1 MDFGMKELVS
11 KTSSTAR
18 TSLGPMRTAWLTL
31 AACTCPCAEALV
43 IGSLRAPLVAPMAV
57 RSVSMRMPWE
67 PEPEPEA
74 AAAAPDAVEKKKGI
88 TFEGLSQLIT
98 MGAGAP
104 MYVCWVPT
112 ATRGSRDAPLAVCL
126 RFVGLTVCGL
136 HWSESRA
143 DRSCLR
149 RALRLGDLKKVNLNK
164 PEAEG
169 GAALQFELEANNFED
184 ENGNVKSGK
193 YRDEGWVDEDA
204 PDPMEALKKMWPFGG
219 GK

>member
-1 MDFGMKELVS
+1 
-11 KTSSTAR
+11 
-18 TSLGPMRTAWLTL
+18 
-31 AACTCPCAEALV
+31 
-43 IGSLRAPLVAPMAV
+43 
-57 RSVSMRMPWE
+57 MPWE

-104 MYVCWVPT
+104 M
-112 ATRGSRDAPLAVCL
+112 
-126 RFVGLTVCGL
+126 
-136 HWSESRA
+136 
-143 DRSCLR
+143 
-149 RALRLGDLKKVNLNK
+149 LGDLKKVNLNK